1 MIGTPI
7 EELETPVLV
16 IDMDSLEHNI
26 GVIANHYRDK
36 HIRLRPHGKNHK
48 SPRILAMQM
57 AAGGTVGGV
66 CAAKVSEAEVFA
78 DAGAG
83 NVLIANQVVD
93 ADKIRRLAMLAR
105 RVETMV
111 AVDAETQIERLA
123 HGARAV
129 GATLGVVIEIDTVMR
144 RGGVRSI
151 EHAVA
156 LARIVAAT
164 PHLRFRGVMS
174 HQVPTVRAP
183 SRNQRFAEGGRSI
196 ERVVEAKKA
205 IEAVGIPVDVVST
218 GESWTYDVA
227 ASYPEVTEIE
237 GGTYVVMEVPY
248 AYMREFRLAARV
260 MGRVYA
266 RPDTHTAIGDVP
278 IDAIGAP
285 NGLPTLEGLAGVA
298 VTGINHHGVVLSG
311 EDALRL
317 EIGAH
322 FFLLTH
328 QQDVTMNRWDRYV
341 GIRNGVVE
349 TIFEAWA
356 RGCVH

>member
-7 EELETPVLV
+7 EEFETPVLV

-66 CAAKVSEAEVFA
+66 CAPKVSEAEVFA

-164 PHLRFRGVMS
+164 PRLRFRGVMS

-183 SRNQRFAEGGRSI
+183 SRNQRFAEGN
-196 ERVVEAKKA
+196 
-205 IEAVGIPVDVVST
+205 
-218 GESWTYDVA
+218 
-227 ASYPEVTEIE
+227 PE
-237 GGTYVVMEVPY
+237 
-248 AYMREFRLAARV
+248 
-260 MGRVYA
+260 
-266 RPDTHTAIGDVP
+266 
-278 IDAIGAP
+278 
-285 NGLPTLEGLAGVA
+285 
-298 VTGINHHGVVLSG
+298 
-311 EDALRL
+311 
-317 EIGAH
+317 
-322 FFLLTH
+322 
-328 QQDVTMNRWDRYV
+328 
-341 GIRNGVVE
+341 
-349 TIFEAWA
+349 
-356 RGCVH
+356 